1 MTLFIHTQKQKEL
14 LMKVT
19 LMMYLSQYILQLY
32 QTYTKPLGKASGWI
46 IDLVIP
52 LNISISKYN
61 P

>member
-32 QTYTKPLGKASGWI
+32 QTYTKSLGKTSGWI

>member
-32 QTYTKPLGKASGWI
+32 QTYTKSLGKASGWI
-46 IDLVIP
+46 IDLAIP